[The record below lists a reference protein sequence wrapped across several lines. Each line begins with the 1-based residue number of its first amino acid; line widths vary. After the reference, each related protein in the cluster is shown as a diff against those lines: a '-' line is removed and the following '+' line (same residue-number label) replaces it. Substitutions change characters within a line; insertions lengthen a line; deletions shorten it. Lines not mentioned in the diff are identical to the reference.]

1 MKNTTTPSGLPKCHL
16 IHFAKP
22 VLRRRQYLKNLLST
36 NKRILETH
44 HINTLLL
51 F

>member
-1 MKNTTTPSGLPKCHL
+1 MKNTTTPSGLPKCQ
-16 IHFAKP
+16 FVSFDKP

-36 NKRILETH
+36 NRTILKNH